1 MHPEIARTLSEQRQA
16 DLLRQAERRR
26 WTAQARRA
34 QIKRAQIKRAQGQRA
49 QGQRAQSHWARGHW
63 ARGQRA
69 QIRWAPVRWARVRWG
84 RGAVPASQG
93 VPAGVFLAGP
103 QAFGFRSYL
112 TAAEAQQL
120 AGEWAEVL
128 SRYADRVADPARR
141 PADAVPFEVVVLG
154 QQVPDLVG
162 AASGR
167 PGAASRGPAGKGPA
181 GRGPAG

>member
-16 DLLRQAERRR
+16 DLLRQVERRR

-34 QIKRAQIKRAQGQRA
+34 QIKRAQIKRAQ
-49 QGQRAQSHWARGHW
+49 SHW

-69 QIRWAPVRWARVRWG
+69 QIRWAPVRWARA
-84 RGAVPASQG
+84 RGAVPTSQG

-167 PGAASRGPAGKGPA
+167 PGPASRGPAGSGPA
-181 GRGPAG
+181 GSGPAGSGPAG

>member
-34 QIKRAQIKRAQGQRA
+34 QIKG
-49 QGQRAQSHWARGHW
+49 ARV
-63 ARGQRA
+63 
-69 QIRWAPVRWARVRWG
+69 RWAPVRWARA

-120 AGEWAEVL
+120 AGEWAGAL

-167 PGAASRGPAGKGPA
+167 PGPAGSGPAG
-181 GRGPAG
+181 